1 MEALFSSLNQ
11 IEQPIEHNPIEA
23 WDPNDGLDKESKIIL
38 KQIKEMDKNNI
49 LKEPEENQMQEILK
63 CFHYMRYFP
72 EIEPKDANF
81 DIPTDIITL
90 IKAVVT
96 GDKEI
101 RHICESINGS
111 MEMEEEN
118 KAKIKI
124 LLELAKKLNIEE
136 SLITNS
142 IIDNDTSPETNETKT
157 AKRNLISDIACLRN
171 IYHHENRNLI
181 WYNKEEF
188 KQANPW
194 YMNILKPRPK
204 YYTPDKRKWTTC
216 DQNKWNYK
224 YLRKNYK
231 DMKINTTL
239 EMMEEFNKG
248 TLDLNEILEAHPNYK
263 LETILRWIR
272 NDTPYEQI
280 RIYNR
285 HLAKLYQ
292 IYKINNS
299 FRDSNY
305 YWKMA
310 RIDEQF
316 NKINPRKKKIKYK
329 NWEIKLVL
337 QRNSN

>member
-11 IEQPIEHNPIEA
+11 IEHPIEHNPIEA
-23 WDPNDGLDKESKIIL
+23 WDPKDGLDKESKAIL
-38 KQIKEMDKNNI
+38 KLIKEMDIHNI

-90 IKAVVT
+90 IKVVVT

-101 RHICESINGS
+101 RQICESINGS
-111 MEMEEEN
+111 KEIEEE
-118 KAKIKI
+118 KAEITV
-124 LLELAKKLNIEE
+124 LLELAKKLKIDER
-136 SLITNS
+136 LIVNS

-171 IYHHENRNLI
+171 IYHHENRKLI
-181 WYNKEEF
+181 MYNNEEF
-188 KQANPW
+188 KQVNPW
-194 YMNILKPRPK
+194 YTNILKPRPK

-239 EMMEEFNKG
+239 EMIENFNEGKI
-248 TLDLNEILEAHPNYK
+248 DLNEIVDAHPNYK
-263 LETILRWIR
+263 LETLMKWIR
-272 NDTPYEQI
+272 NEIPYEQI

-292 IYKINNS
+292 IYKINNRS
-299 FRDSNY
+299 RDSNY

-316 NKINPRKKKIKYK
+316 NKINPMKKKTQYK
-329 NWEIKLVL
+329 NWEIKLVI

>member
-11 IEQPIEHNPIEA
+11 IEHPIEHNPIEA
-23 WDPNDGLDKESKIIL
+23 WDPKDGLDKESKAIL
-38 KQIKEMDKNNI
+38 KLIKAMDIHNI

-90 IKAVVT
+90 IKAVAT

-101 RHICESINGS
+101 RQICESINGS
-111 MEMEEEN
+111 KEIEEE
-118 KAKIKI
+118 KAEITV
-124 LLELAKKLNIEE
+124 LLELAKKLKIDER
-136 SLITNS
+136 LIVNS

-171 IYHHENRNLI
+171 IYHHENRKLI
-181 WYNKEEF
+181 MYNNEEF
-188 KQANPW
+188 KQVNPW
-194 YMNILKPRPK
+194 YTNILKPRPK

-239 EMMEEFNKG
+239 EMIENFNEGK
-248 TLDLNEILEAHPNYK
+248 LDLNEIVDAHPNYK
-263 LETILRWIR
+263 LETLMKWIR
-272 NDTPYEQI
+272 NEIPYEQI

-292 IYKINNS
+292 IYKINNRS
-299 FRDSNY
+299 RDSNY

-316 NKINPRKKKIKYK
+316 NKINPMKKKTQYK
-329 NWEIKLVL
+329 NWEIKLVI

>member
-11 IEQPIEHNPIEA
+11 IEHPIEHNPIEA
-23 WDPNDGLDKESKIIL
+23 WDPEDGLDKESKAIL
-38 KQIKEMDKNNI
+38 KLIKEMDIHNI

-90 IKAVVT
+90 IKVVVT

-101 RHICESINGS
+101 RQICESINGS
-111 MEMEEEN
+111 KEIEEE
-118 KAKIKI
+118 KAEITV
-124 LLELAKKLNIEE
+124 LLELAKKLKIDER
-136 SLITNS
+136 LIVNS

-171 IYHHENRNLI
+171 IYHHENRKLI
-181 WYNKEEF
+181 MYNNEEF
-188 KQANPW
+188 KQVNPW
-194 YMNILKPRPK
+194 YTNILKPRPK

-239 EMMEEFNKG
+239 EMMENFDKG
-248 TLDLNEILEAHPNYK
+248 KIDLNEIVDAHPNYK
-263 LETILRWIR
+263 LDTLMKWIR
-272 NDTPYEQI
+272 NEIPYEQI

-292 IYKINNS
+292 IYKINNRS
-299 FRDSNY
+299 RDSNY

-316 NKINPRKKKIKYK
+316 NKINPMKKKTQYK
-329 NWEIKLVL
+329 NWEIKLVI

>member
-11 IEQPIEHNPIEA
+11 IEHPIEHNPIEA
-23 WDPNDGLDKESKIIL
+23 WDPKDGLDKESKAIL
-38 KQIKEMDKNNI
+38 KLIKEMDIHNI

-90 IKAVVT
+90 IKVVVT

-101 RHICESINGS
+101 RQICESINGS
-111 MEMEEEN
+111 KEIEEE
-118 KAKIKI
+118 KAEITV
-124 LLELAKKLNIEE
+124 LLELAKKLKIDER
-136 SLITNS
+136 LIVNS

-171 IYHHENRNLI
+171 IYHHENRKLI
-181 WYNKEEF
+181 MYNNEEF
-188 KQANPW
+188 KQVNPW
-194 YMNILKPRPK
+194 YTNILKPRPK

-239 EMMEEFNKG
+239 EMMENFDKG
-248 TLDLNEILEAHPNYK
+248 KIDLNEIVDAHPNYK
-263 LETILRWIR
+263 LDTLMKWIR
-272 NDTPYEQI
+272 NEIPYEQI
-280 RIYNR
+280 KIYNR

-292 IYKINNS
+292 IYRINNRS
-299 FRDSNY
+299 RDSNY

-316 NKINPRKKKIKYK
+316 NKINPMKKKTQYK
-329 NWEIKLVL
+329 NWEIKLVI

>member
-11 IEQPIEHNPIEA
+11 IEHPIEHNPIEA
-23 WDPNDGLDKESKIIL
+23 WDPIEGLDKESKEIL
-38 KQIKEMDKNNI
+38 KLIKEIDIHNI
-49 LKEPEENQMQEILK
+49 VKEPEENQIQEILK

-90 IKAVVT
+90 IKTVAT

-101 RHICESINGS
+101 RQICETINGS
-111 MEMEEEN
+111 KEIEEE
-118 KAKIKI
+118 KAEITV
-124 LLELAKKLNIEE
+124 LLELAKKLKIDER
-136 SLITNS
+136 LIINS

-171 IYHHENRNLI
+171 IYHHENRKLI
-181 WYNKEEF
+181 MYNNEEF
-188 KQANPW
+188 KQVNPW
-194 YMNILKPRPK
+194 YTNILKPRPK

-239 EMMEEFNKG
+239 EMLENFDKG
-248 TLDLNEILEAHPNYK
+248 KIDLNEIVDAHPNYK
-263 LETILRWIR
+263 LEILMKWIR
-272 NDTPYEQI
+272 NDIPYEQI

-292 IYKINNS
+292 IYKINNRS
-299 FRDSNY
+299 RDSNY

-316 NKINPRKKKIKYK
+316 NKINPMKKKTQYK
-329 NWEIKLVL
+329 NWEIKLVI

>member
-11 IEQPIEHNPIEA
+11 IEHPIEHNPIEA
-23 WDPNDGLDKESKIIL
+23 WDPKDGLDKESKAIL
-38 KQIKEMDKNNI
+38 KLIKAMDIHNI

-90 IKAVVT
+90 IKAVAT

-101 RHICESINGS
+101 RQICESINGS
-111 MEMEEEN
+111 KEIEEE
-118 KAKIKI
+118 KAEITV
-124 LLELAKKLNIEE
+124 LLELAKKLKIDER
-136 SLITNS
+136 LIVNS

-171 IYHHENRNLI
+171 IYHHENRKLI
-181 WYNKEEF
+181 MYNNEEF
-188 KQANPW
+188 KQVNPW
-194 YMNILKPRPK
+194 YTNILKPRPK

-239 EMMEEFNKG
+239 EMMENFDKG
-248 TLDLNEILEAHPNYK
+248 KIDLNEIVDAHPNYK
-263 LETILRWIR
+263 LDTLMKWIR
-272 NDTPYEQI
+272 NEIPYEQI
-280 RIYNR
+280 KIYNR

-292 IYKINNS
+292 IYRINNRS
-299 FRDSNY
+299 RDSNY

-316 NKINPRKKKIKYK
+316 NKINPMKKKTQYK
-329 NWEIKLVL
+329 NWEIKLVI